1 MIIIDKLSK
10 KYRNSKFKSLDNVDM
25 KIPSGVFGLIGAN
38 GAGKTSLFK
47 TLATLMPIE
56 SGSIMIDGIDIS
68 ERTQE
73 YRKSLGYLPQK
84 FDFFNN
90 LTIYEMLD
98 YIGLLKDI
106 KDGERDLEIK
116 KLISNFN
123 LEDKT
128 NSKLKELSGGQRQRI
143 GIAQALIGNPKVVIF
158 DEPTVGLDPSERL
171 RFRNII
177 NDYIKK
183 QDRTVIL
190 STHIIS
196 DISILCE
203 NLAIMKAGKVV
214 YCGSIDKLI
223 ESIDGKI
230 YTDTLQID
238 EAIDKKK
245 YENII
250 SIARKKNKVEVR
262 FIADDENINSYEK
275 AVPTIEDAYFYKMFM
290 EA

>member
-116 KLISNFN
+116 KLIFDFN

-250 SIARKKNKVEVR
+250 SIARKKNKV
-262 FIADDENINSYEK
+262 
-275 AVPTIEDAYFYKMFM
+275 
-290 EA
+290 